1 MRSSS
6 RSPAPTTDGD
16 ELLRF
21 AAERLAAFKKPRS
34 IELVDALPI
43 GGTGKIL
50 KRELRARYWAG
61 RERVV

>member
-1 MRSSS
+1 MSCCG
-6 RSPAPTTDGD
+6 SPQSGS
-16 ELLRF
+16 
-21 AAERLAAFKKPRS
+21 AAFKKPRS